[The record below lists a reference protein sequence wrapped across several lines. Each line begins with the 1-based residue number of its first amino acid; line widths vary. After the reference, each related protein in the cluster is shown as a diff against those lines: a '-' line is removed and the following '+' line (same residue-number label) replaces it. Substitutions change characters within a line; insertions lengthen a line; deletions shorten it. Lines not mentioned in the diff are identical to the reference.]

1 MPVQRNRDKVS
12 RVHDVVPFIRAAD
25 WWRDGGRALV
35 DGVYGGTGG
44 VQPGHAHTHDDQVDV
59 TVDALVELLQSGG
72 GMSQGNGSIVE
83 RFAVENGNRSWRPRE
98 RTPAPA

>member
-1 MPVQRNRDKVS
+1 MTWCRSSGRPTGG
-12 RVHDVVPFIRAAD
+12 A
-25 WWRDGGRALV
+25 GGRALV

-72 GMSQGNGSIVE
+72 GMSQGMDLS
-83 RFAVENGNRSWRPRE
+83 
-98 RTPAPA
+98 